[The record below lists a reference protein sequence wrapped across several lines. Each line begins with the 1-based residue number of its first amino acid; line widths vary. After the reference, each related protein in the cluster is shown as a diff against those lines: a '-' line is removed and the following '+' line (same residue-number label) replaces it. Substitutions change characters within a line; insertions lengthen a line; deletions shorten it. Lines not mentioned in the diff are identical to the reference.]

1 MKKGGQIMYFF
12 TTGTILKKLFEE
24 QGRISIPKDRLLLFK
39 AMLKLKTIYATDIDE
54 NWGKKIYQ
62 NYQIRINTKY
72 EDKIREIATNPSVVL
87 DMPAGV
93 YLLNL
98 DFSKI
103 NNLKTDYGTLAISME
118 DNKSNAQFYL
128 YLSDRNIEFSPENSE
143 VYHKGWNTVLNDLIT
158 VPSSAI
164 IFIDRYLFNLYVEG
178 TKQNI
183 RDVLEQ
189 LLPKSFSKDY
199 QYHVSFI
206 FDLNALSEKPFED
219 LSMEITSA
227 VKTLRPNIKMQVELI
242 GISNTYKS
250 FYRDIHNR
258 RIISDYYI
266 VRADNSLRAYR
277 QPTNKKGDALPGAIF
292 NKSNCLQTLTP
303 QRLFT
308 MNSLDAQSDAPVRS
322 INTTIKSIQ
331 EFSGEMQKM
340 EKTELK
346 DGLGRDYIYSLNGEV
361 MDLENGI
368 QNRLII

>member
-1 MKKGGQIMYFF
+1 MYFF

-24 QGRISIPKDRLLLFK
+24 QGRISNPKERLLLFK
-39 AMLKLKTIYATDIDE
+39 AILKLKTIYATDIDE

-62 NYQIRINTKY
+62 NYQIRINNRY
-72 EDKIREIATNPSVVL
+72 EDKIKEIEKKPFVVL

-103 NNLKTDYGTLAISME
+103 KNLNTDYGTLAISME
-118 DNKSNAQFYL
+118 GNKSDAQFY
-128 YLSDRNIEFSPENSE
+128 YSLSDRNIEFSPENYE
-143 VYHKGWNTVLNDLIT
+143 VYQQGWNTVLKDLISL
-158 VPSSAI
+158 PSSAI
-164 IFIDRYLFNLYVEG
+164 IFIDRYLFKSNFEE

-183 RDVLEQ
+183 REVLEQ

-206 FDLNALSEKPFED
+206 FDSNALPEMPFEN
-219 LSMEITSA
+219 LSKEITST
-227 VKTLRPNIKMQVELI
+227 VNSLRPNIIMQVELI
-242 GISNTYKS
+242 GVSSTYKR
-250 FYRDIHNR
+250 FYHDIHNR

-266 VRADNSLRAYR
+266 VRADNSLRAYS
-277 QPTNKKGDALPGAIF
+277 QPMDDNGNVFPGAIF

-331 EFSGEMQKM
+331 SFSNKM
-340 EKTELK
+340 MKMKKINLEKNC
-346 DGLGRDYIYSLNGEV
+346 GIDYIYSLNGEIR
-361 MDLENGI
+361 DLGNGV
-368 QNRLII
+368 QNRLIL

>member
-1 MKKGGQIMYFF
+1 MYFF

-24 QGRISIPKDRLLLFK
+24 QGRIRIPKDRLLLFK
-39 AMLKLKTIYATDIDE
+39 AMLKLKTIYAADIDE

-62 NYQIRINTKY
+62 NYQIRINTRY
-72 EDKIREIATNPSVVL
+72 EDKIREIAKKPSVVL
-87 DMPAGV
+87 GMPAGV

-118 DNKSNAQFYL
+118 DNKSNAHFYNS
-128 YLSDRNIEFSPENSE
+128 LSDRNIEFSPDNSE
-143 VYHKGWNTVLNDLIT
+143 VYQKGWNTVLADLISL
-158 VPSSAI
+158 PSSAI
-164 IFIDRYLFNLYVEG
+164 IFIDRYLFKSYVEE

-183 RDVLEQ
+183 REVLEQ
-189 LLPKSFSKDY
+189 LLPKSFSKDH

-206 FDLNALSEKPFED
+206 FDHTASPEMPFED
-219 LSMEITSA
+219 LSMEITS
-227 VKTLRPNIKMQVELI
+227 VVRTLRPNIKMQVELI
-242 GISNTYKS
+242 GVSNTYKR
-250 FYRDIHNR
+250 FYHDIHNR

-266 VRADNSLRAYR
+266 VRADNSLRAYS
-277 QPTNKKGDALPGAIF
+277 QPTDDNGDVLPGAIF

-308 MNSLDAQSDAPVRS
+308 MNSLDAQSDAPVKS

-331 EFSGEMQKM
+331 RFSAKMKKMQTTK
-340 EKTELK
+340 LK
-346 DGLGRDYIYSLNGEV
+346 KSWGIDYIYSFNGEI

>member
-1 MKKGGQIMYFF
+1 MYFF

-24 QGRISIPKDRLLLFK
+24 QGRIRIPKDRLLLFK

-62 NYQIRINTKY
+62 NYQIRINTRY

-103 NNLKTDYGTLAISME
+103 NNLNTDYGTLAISME
-118 DNKSNAQFYL
+118 DNKSNAQFYY

-143 VYHKGWNTVLNDLIT
+143 IYQKGWNTVLKDLISL
-158 VPSSAI
+158 PSSAI
-164 IFIDRYLFNLYVEG
+164 IFIDRYLFKSYVEE

-183 RDVLEQ
+183 REVLEQ
-189 LLPKSFSKDY
+189 LLPKSFSKGY

-206 FDLNALSEKPFED
+206 FDLNALPEMPFEN

-227 VKTLRPNIKMQVELI
+227 VKTLRPNIEMQVELI
-242 GISNTYKS
+242 GVSNTYKS
-250 FYRDIHNR
+250 FYHDIHNR

-266 VRADNSLRAYR
+266 VRADNSLRAYS
-277 QPTNKKGDALPGAIF
+277 QPTDDNGDVLPEAIL

-308 MNSLDAQSDAPVRS
+308 MNSLDAQSDAPVKS

-331 EFSGEMQKM
+331 RFSAKIKKIQKTKL
-340 EKTELK
+340 EKSWGI
-346 DGLGRDYIYSLNGEV
+346 DFIYSLNGEI

>member
-1 MKKGGQIMYFF
+1 MYFF

-24 QGRISIPKDRLLLFK
+24 QGRISNPKERLLFFK
-39 AMLKLKTIYATDIDE
+39 ALLKLKTIYATDIDE

-62 NYQIRINTKY
+62 NYQIRINTSY
-72 EDKIREIATNPSVVL
+72 EDKIREIARTPSVVL

-103 NNLKTDYGTLAISME
+103 NNLKTDYGTLAIPME
-118 DNKSNAQFYL
+118 DNKSDKQFYL
-128 YLSDRNIEFSPENSE
+128 YLNDKNIEFSPENSE
-143 VYHKGWNTVLNDLIT
+143 VYHNGWKTVLNDLIT
-158 VPSSAI
+158 MPSSAI
-164 IFIDRYLFNLYVEG
+164 IFIDRYLFKSYVEE

-183 RDVLEQ
+183 REVLEQ

-199 QYHVSFI
+199 HYHVSFI
-206 FDLNALSEKPFED
+206 FDLAALPEMPFEN
-219 LSMEITSA
+219 LSKEITS
-227 VKTLRPNIKMQVELI
+227 VVNTIRPNIKIQVELV
-242 GISNTYKS
+242 GVSKTYKQ
-250 FYRDIHNR
+250 FYHDIHNR

-266 VRADNSLRAYR
+266 VRADNSLRAYN
-277 QPTNKKGDALPGAIF
+277 QPTDEKGNILPGVIL

-308 MNSLDAQSDAPVRS
+308 MNSLDTQSDAPVRS

-331 EFSGEMQKM
+331 RFSTKMKNMQK
-340 EKTELK
+340 TNLNNSW
-346 DGLGRDYIYSLNGEV
+346 GIDYIYSLNGKI
-361 MDLENGI
+361 MDLEYGI

>member
-1 MKKGGQIMYFF
+1 MYFF

-24 QGRISIPKDRLLLFK
+24 QGRIRIPKDRLLLFK

-62 NYQIRINTKY
+62 NYQIRINTRY
-72 EDKIREIATNPSVVL
+72 EDKIREIAKKPSVVL

-118 DNKSNAQFYL
+118 DNKSNAQFYHS
-128 YLSDRNIEFSPENSE
+128 LSDWNIEFSPENSE
-143 VYHKGWNTVLNDLIT
+143 VYQQGWNTVLKDLISL
-158 VPSSAI
+158 PSSAI
-164 IFIDRYLFNLYVEG
+164 IFIDRYLFKSNVEE
-178 TKQNI
+178 TKYNI
-183 RDVLEQ
+183 REVLEQ
-189 LLPKSFSKDY
+189 LLPKSFSEGC

-206 FDLNALSEKPFED
+206 FDFNALPEMPFEN
-219 LSMEITSA
+219 LSKEITST
-227 VKTLRPNIKMQVELI
+227 VNSLRPNINMQVELI
-242 GISNTYKS
+242 GVSNTYKR
-250 FYRDIHNR
+250 FYHDIHNR

-266 VRADNSLRAYR
+266 VRADNSLRAFS
-277 QPTNKKGDALPGAIF
+277 QPKDNNGDVLPGAIF
-292 NKSNCLQTLTP
+292 NKSNYLQTLTP

-308 MNSLDAQSDAPVRS
+308 LNSLDTQSDAPVRS

-331 EFSGEMQKM
+331 GFSTKM
-340 EKTELK
+340 MKMKKINLEKSCGT
-346 DGLGRDYIYSLNGEV
+346 DYIYSLNGEI

-368 QNRLII
+368 QNRLIL